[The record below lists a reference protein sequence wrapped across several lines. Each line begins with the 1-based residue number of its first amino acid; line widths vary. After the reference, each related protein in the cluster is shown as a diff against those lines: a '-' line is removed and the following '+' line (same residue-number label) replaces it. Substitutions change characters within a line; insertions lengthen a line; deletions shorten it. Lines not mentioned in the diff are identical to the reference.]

1 MSKTLEERQAEIDE
15 IAISTGLCTREQLAE
30 ARRLDA
36 LSPPEWLAHE
46 ISLDYKKTELYAGK
60 IVKDIR
66 LIGNGQEVITFTDGA
81 RLLYSVENP
90 YTQRPKRSSISIRG
104 SIGKRRSD
112 VRIFTQVFTQGIL
125 S

>member
-90 YTQRPKRSSISIRG
+90 G
-104 SIGKRRSD
+104 SGADLYSKTEEEFNFDTWKYREEEE
-112 VRIFTQVFTQGIL
+112 
-125 S
+125 